1 MDRGTAIAIG
11 IATGNPGLG
20 FALAYGDDT
29 DYYYTGD
36 SPKLSF
42 MEWLRENLFP
52 LSLIFAIVALI
63 AFCFIA
69 AKYKL

>member
-1 MDRGTAIAIG
+1 MDTGTAIAIG
-11 IATGNPGLG
+11 TATGNPGLG

-29 DYYYTGD
+29 DYYTGD

-42 MEWLRENLFP
+42 KEWLRENLFP
-52 LSLIFAIVALI
+52 LSLIFIIVALI

-69 AKYKL
+69 AHYKL